1 MEPAGQRSQVIA
13 QLREALR
20 RCEGDHRPTGEPR
33 SSTGCGELDRLLP
46 EGGLGRGVL
55 VEWLASSE
63 GSGAMWL
70 ALAAAREA
78 CRAQG
83 PLVIIDSQGSFYPP
97 AASLAGIEP
106 ERLIVVRVTQARDE
120 AWALDQSLRS
130 SGVGAVLCVTHRLAP
145 RAARRLQL
153 AAETSGGLG
162 LLVRPASVRD
172 EPCWAAARLLVEPLP
187 GDAGRRLSV
196 EVLRTRGSV
205 AKEIASN
212 KRLELEIDD
221 ETGDVRLA
229 APMESAT
236 SKRRRTRA

>member
-1 MEPAGQRSQVIA
+1 MSSADRRNQVIA

-20 RCEGDHRPTGEPR
+20 RCEGEHRPAGGPR
-33 SSTGCGELDRLLP
+33 TSTGCDDLDRLLP
-46 EGGLGRGVL
+46 DRGLGRGVL
-55 VEWLASSE
+55 VEWLADGE

-70 ALAAAREA
+70 ALVAAREA
-78 CRAQG
+78 CRSQG
-83 PLVIIDSQGSFYPP
+83 PLVVIDRGSFYPP
-97 AASLAGIEP
+97 AAVLTGIEP

-120 AWALDQSLRS
+120 AWALDQALRS
-130 SGVGAVLCVTHRLAP
+130 AGVGAVLCATRRLTP

-153 AAETSGGLG
+153 AAEISGGLG

-172 EPCWAAARLLVEPLP
+172 EPCWAVARLLVEPLT
-187 GDAGRRLSV
+187 GDAGRRLSI

-205 AKEIASN
+205 AEEITSN

-229 APMESAT
+229 APLERAT
-236 SKRRRTRA
+236 PTRRRTRA

>member
-1 MEPAGQRSQVIA
+1 MSSAGQRNQVIA

-20 RCEGDHRPTGEPR
+20 RCEGEHRPAGGPR
-33 SSTGCGELDRLLP
+33 TSTGCGELDRLLP
-46 EGGLGRGVL
+46 ERGVGRGVL
-55 VEWLASSE
+55 VEWLTSGE

-70 ALAAAREA
+70 ALVAAREA

-83 PLVIIDSQGSFYPP
+83 PLVVIDSQGSFYPP
-97 AASLAGIEP
+97 AAALAGIEP
-106 ERLIVVRVTQARDE
+106 ERLIVVRVTHARDE
-120 AWALDQSLRS
+120 AWALDQALRS
-130 SGVGAVLCVTHRLAP
+130 AGVGAVLCATRRLAP

-153 AAETSGGLG
+153 AAEASGGLG

-187 GDAGRRLSV
+187 GDAGRRLSI

-205 AKEIASN
+205 AEEIASIR
-212 KRLELEIDD
+212 RLELEIDD

-229 APMESAT
+229 APLERAT
-236 SKRRRTRA
+236 PTRRRTRA